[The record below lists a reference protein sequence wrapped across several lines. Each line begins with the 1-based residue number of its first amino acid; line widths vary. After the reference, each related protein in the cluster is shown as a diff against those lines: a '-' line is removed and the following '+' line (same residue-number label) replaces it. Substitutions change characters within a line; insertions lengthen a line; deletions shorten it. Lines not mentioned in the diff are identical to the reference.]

1 MKALLKIEWIKT
13 WRSWPVF
20 IMGIGMP
27 VGFFLLFSSIVST
40 PNTEAQKEFL
50 LSYMLTMTG
59 FSMSSFGLFTFPYML
74 QEDQT
79 EHWLTYIEH
88 SKISISAYYL
98 SKIFRVLLNFMV
110 AIIVT
115 FCVGAFVRDVEL
127 PLSGWLGSGALLLLS
142 SLVFLAFGLL
152 IAQIKSQQIM
162 SVVANITYLG
172 LAIVGGSWMPI
183 SMFPKWVQSISE
195 WTPVYHVNE
204 LVVNFAINGKFSWK
218 SLLFIVAYTAVATG
232 LALFIKSQRESD
244 RG

>member
-40 PNTEAQKEFL
+40 PNPEAQKDFL

-152 IAQIKSQQIM
+152 IAQIKSQRIM

-195 WTPVYHVNE
+195 WTPVYRINE
-204 LVVNFAINGKFSWK
+204 LVVNFAINGEFSWK
-218 SLLFIVAYTAVATG
+218 SVLFILAYTVVATG
-232 LALFIKSQRESD
+232 IALFIKSQRESD

>member
-40 PNTEAQKEFL
+40 PNPEAQKDFL

-204 LVVNFAINGKFSWK
+204 LVVNFAKDGKISWK
-218 SLLFIVAYTAVATG
+218 SLLFILAYTVVATG

>member
-13 WRSWPVF
+13 WRTWPVF
-20 IMGIGMP
+20 IMGIGIP
-27 VGFFLLFSSIVST
+27 VGFFLLFSSIFSAPT
-40 PNTEAQKEFL
+40 PEAQKEFL

-74 QEDQT
+74 QEDRI

-88 SKISISAYYL
+88 SKVSIAAYYL

-115 FCVGAFVRDVEL
+115 FCVM
-127 PLSGWLGSGALLLLS
+127 
-142 SLVFLAFGLL
+142 SL
-152 IAQIKSQQIM
+152 
-162 SVVANITYLG
+162 VANIIYLV
-172 LAIVGGSWMPI
+172 LPIVSGSWVPI

-204 LVVNFAINGKFSWK
+204 LVVNFAKDGTFSWK
-218 SLLFIVAYTAVATG
+218 SLLFILAYTVVATG

>member
-40 PNTEAQKEFL
+40 PNPEAQKDFL

-152 IAQIKSQQIM
+152 IAQIKSQQI
-162 SVVANITYLG
+162 ITYLG

-204 LVVNFAINGKFSWK
+204 LVVNFAKDGTFSWK
-218 SLLFIVAYTAVATG
+218 SLLFILAYTVVATG
-232 LALFIKSQRESD
+232 LALFIKSHRESD